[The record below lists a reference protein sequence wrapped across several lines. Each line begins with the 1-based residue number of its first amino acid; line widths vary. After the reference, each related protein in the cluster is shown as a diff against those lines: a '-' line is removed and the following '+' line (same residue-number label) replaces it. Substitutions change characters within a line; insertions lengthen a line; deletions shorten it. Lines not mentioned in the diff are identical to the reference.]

1 MFNLQMDHVVGMQ
14 KILGKEGT
22 LRSMLPMTM
31 VKIKM
36 LLFKIK
42 ISLRKMKSLEK
53 HWKTHLM
60 RKMG

>member
-42 ISLRKMKSLEK
+42 ISLRKKMKILEK
-53 HWKTHLM
+53 TA
-60 RKMG
+60 RTT